1 MNKDLNINLSTAS
14 ITTSLKHLKNFFGRY
29 GAFLFLITSILLYS
43 FIVWKI
49 GAFNS
54 VSANQE
60 SVDEKLQAGFRLRID
75 QDSVNKIQQLQDQNI
90 AVQSLFKSAREN
102 PFQE

>member
-1 MNKDLNINLSTAS
+1 MNKGPNINLSTDA
-14 ITTSLKHLKNFFGRY
+14 IAAQLKYVKTFFARY
-29 GAFLFLITSILLYS
+29 GVLLFFVANIALYS
-43 FIVWKI
+43 FIIWQI
-49 GAFNS
+49 GALNS
-54 VSANQE
+54 VAADQE
-60 SVDEKLQAGFRLRID
+60 SVDEKLQSGFRLKID